1 MVSCPWAARSRVAL
15 AEANA
20 DFEEIE
26 IDLRNKPEWYLKVN
40 PVAHASTLYLT
51 IRMGKFPL

>member
-1 MVSCPWAARSRVAL
+1 L

-26 IDLRNKPEWYLKVN
+26 IDLQNKPEWYLKIF
-40 PVAHASTLYLT
+40 PVPDLALT
-51 IRMGKFPL
+51 FGLERFQQCTSEVI